1 MYKEI
6 KGAFFSAVLS
16 IILSALFTLALNFML
31 GNQGEILYSSILV
44 KGKYINNITIKN
56 MQKNEYLNDFNLL
69 IDEEIKIENNTIL
82 INGENYIIENNNIK
96 LNKIKPKEV
105 INIYFETDDIINDK
119 SLSLVKSH
127 QRIGIENFNKKEN
140 LNIYWFILLACY
152 GLVNFVAYLINN
164 IKANKRYEDYNK
176 TLKQVEKQNDFC
188 EKKVKELLKKES
200 INKTIYVKEMND
212 MEKELKFYQQ
222 IILKST
228 NEKMTKSELETL
240 ISKNLKTFKKNKI
253 KHLSYNDL
261 YQIAY
266 GLVDS
271 FENDNKNKEE

>member
-6 KGAFFSAVLS
+6 KGAFFSAILS

-69 IDEEIKIENNTIL
+69 IDEEIEIENNTIL